1 MSRRSHGGR
10 KSSIS
15 AGSFVAA
22 ITKVAILIFAFAF
35 TWYSG
40 HRGLFLLDHSAVFD
54 GAWRILQGQ
63 IPYRDFYM
71 AFPPIMFWIQAA
83 LFKVAGLNFSS
94 MVLSAAV
101 VNVLATA
108 SIMRIVGR
116 LVTWS
121 NFPALLA
128 GLITAIWFQPPF
140 GTLWME
146 QVAFLF
152 ACGALQFT
160 LEAGLLT
167 NRFSIIF
174 WFLAGGCMTC
184 SFLSKQNAGAF
195 FVPVCVGVILI
206 QNWRTGRRFLLSLAS
221 FGAGASIVAVAF
233 FVWLRLCSDPALFW
247 RHTIEVAGGIG
258 KERVL
263 MHLESLAEGLFLCL
277 LTPRSAIP
285 PSLLGMLIGP
295 VVFIVGALNLDLKS
309 GQMRKFAVCGFLLLS
324 LPLYQNLF
332 IVSTMNEPQ
341 NAQPF
346 LGLILALLLSVVLL
360 LRQASFSA
368 DIGSGTIRIPV
379 RLPTAAGS
387 AMVAFTL
394 LSVLAAW
401 VLFEGVQVARY
412 RIVQEFGST
421 TRFVNRIQAPGME
434 RVFWGDPT
442 LIPTRTGL
450 VTILQEDFENVA
462 RYLQSRPGSF
472 FVAGDATILYGL
484 LRKPSPQPLLYFAPN
499 HSHTSADIPRLD
511 NAILRSLETHNVQTV
526 VKEQF
531 TFMSTQPVYSVFPQ
545 TWSWL
550 TTKFEPVHQF
560 GIFEVWERK
569 PEKP

>member
-1 MSRRSHGGR
+1 MPRRSHGAR

-15 AGSFVAA
+15 VGSLATAVA
-22 ITKVAILIFAFAF
+22 KVAILTFAFAF

-63 IPYRDFYM
+63 VPYRDFYM

-83 LFKVAGLNFSS
+83 FFKVAGLTFSS

-108 SIMRIVGR
+108 SIMRIVNC
-116 LVTWS
+116 LVTGS
-121 NFPALLA
+121 NLPIFLA
-128 GLITAIWFQPPF
+128 GIVTAIWFQPPF

-152 ACGALQFT
+152 ACGALQCT
-160 LEAGLLT
+160 LEAGRLA
-167 NRFSIIF
+167 NRFSMLL
-174 WFLAGGCMTC
+174 WFLAGCCLAC

-195 FVPVCVGVILI
+195 FAPVCAGVILI

-221 FGAGASIVAVAF
+221 FGAGVAIAAAVF
-233 FVWLRLCSDPALFW
+233 LVWLRMFSDPSMFW
-247 RHTIEVAGGIG
+247 RHAIEVAGGIG
-258 KERVL
+258 RERVL
-263 MHLESLAEGLFLCL
+263 LHLDSLAEGVFLCL

-295 VVFIVGALNLDLKS
+295 VVLIVAALNLDLKS
-309 GQMRKFAVCGFLLLS
+309 GQMRKFAMCGFLLLS

-346 LGLILALLLSVVLL
+346 LGLILGLLLCAVLL
-360 LRQASFSA
+360 VRQTTYSA

-379 RLPTAAGS
+379 RLPTPAAS
-387 AMVAFTL
+387 ATAAFTL
-394 LSVLAAW
+394 LSVLSAW
-401 VLFEGVQVARY
+401 VIFEGVQVARY
-412 RIVQEFGST
+412 RIVQEFGAT

-434 RVFWGDPT
+434 RVYWGDPT
-442 LIPTRTGL
+442 LIPTKAGL
-450 VTILQEDFENVA
+450 VTIRQEDFENLA
-462 RYLQSRPGSF
+462 RYLQSRPGNF

-499 HSHTSADIPRLD
+499 HSHTAADIPRLD
-511 NAILRSLETHNVQTV
+511 NAILRSLEAHNIQTV
-526 VKEQF
+526 VKEEF
-531 TFMSTQPVYSVFPQ
+531 TFMSTQPVYSAFPQ

-550 TTKFEPVHQF
+550 TSKFEPVHRF
-560 GIFEVWERK
+560 GIFEIWERK
-569 PEKP
+569 Q

>member
-1 MSRRSHGGR
+1 MSRRSHGGH

-15 AGSFVAA
+15 AGSPATA
-22 ITKVAILIFAFAF
+22 ITKVAILIFAFAL

-63 IPYRDFYM
+63 VPYRDFYM

-83 LFKVAGLNFSS
+83 FFKFVGLNFSS

-108 SIMRIVGR
+108 SIMRIVHC
-116 LVTWS
+116 
-121 NFPALLA
+121 LA
-128 GLITAIWFQPPF
+128 IGSSLPTLIAGIVTAIWFQPPF

-152 ACGALQFT
+152 ACGALLCT
-160 LEAGLLT
+160 LEAGRLT
-167 NRFSIIF
+167 HRLSILF
-174 WFLAGGCMTC
+174 WLLAGCCMTF

-195 FVPVCVGVILI
+195 FAPVCIGVILI
-206 QNWRTGRRFLLSLAS
+206 QNWRTGRRFLLSLLS
-221 FGAGASIVAVAF
+221 FGAGAAIVAAVF
-233 FVWLRLCSDPALFW
+233 FAWLRLFSDPPLFW
-247 RHTIEVAGGIG
+247 RHAIEVAGGIG
-258 KERVL
+258 KERML
-263 MHLESLAEGLFLCL
+263 LHLDSLAEGVLLCL

-295 VVFIVGALNLDLKS
+295 LVLIVGALNLDLKA
-309 GQMRKFAVCGFLLLS
+309 GQMRKFAICGFLLLS

-346 LGLILALLLSVVLL
+346 LGLLIGLLLCVVLL
-360 LRQASFSA
+360 VRQTIYSA

-379 RLPTAAGS
+379 RLPTPAAS
-387 AMVAFTL
+387 ATAAFIL
-394 LSVLAAW
+394 LSVLTAW
-401 VLFEGVQVARY
+401 VIFEGIQVARY

-421 TRFVNRIQAPGME
+421 TRFVSRVQVPGME
-434 RVFWGDPT
+434 RVYWGDPT

-450 VTILQEDFENVA
+450 VTIRQEDFENLA
-462 RYLQSRPGSF
+462 RYLQSRPGNF

-499 HSHTSADIPRLD
+499 HSHTAADIPRLD
-511 NAILRSLETHNVQTV
+511 DAILRSLETHNIQTV

-531 TFMSTQPVYSVFPQ
+531 TFMSTQPVYSAFPQ

-550 TTKFEPVHQF
+550 TSKFEPVHQF

-569 PEKP
+569 

>member
-1 MSRRSHGGR
+1 MSRRSHGGH

-15 AGSFVAA
+15 AGALA
-22 ITKVAILIFAFAF
+22 TTITKVAILVFAFAL

-40 HRGLFLLDHSAVFD
+40 HRGLFFLDHSAVFD

-63 IPYRDFYM
+63 VPYRDFYM
-71 AFPPIMFWIQAA
+71 AFPPIMFWIQATF
-83 LFKVAGLNFSS
+83 FKFAGLTFSS

-101 VNVLATA
+101 VNVLAAA
-108 SIMRIVGR
+108 SIMRIVHC
-116 LVTWS
+116 LVTGS
-121 NFPALLA
+121 NLPILLA
-128 GLITAIWFQPPF
+128 GIVTAIWFQPPF

-146 QVAFLF
+146 QIAFLF
-152 ACGALQFT
+152 ACWALQCI
-160 LEAGLLT
+160 LEAGRLS
-167 NRFSIIF
+167 NRFSALL
-174 WFLAGGCMTC
+174 WFLAGCCMTC

-195 FVPVCVGVILI
+195 FVPIYVGVILI
-206 QNWRTGRRFLLSLAS
+206 QNWRTGRRFLLSLGS
-221 FGAGASIVAVAF
+221 FGAGASIAALAF
-233 FVWLRLCSDPALFW
+233 FVWLRFFSDPSMFW
-247 RHTIEVAGGIG
+247 RHAIEVAGGIG

-263 MHLESLAEGLFLCL
+263 LHLDSLAEGVFLCL

-295 VVFIVGALNLDLKS
+295 LVLIVGALNLDLKA
-309 GQMRKFAVCGFLLLS
+309 GQMRKFAICGFLLLS

-346 LGLILALLLSVVLL
+346 LGLLIGLLLSVVLL
-360 LRQASFSA
+360 VRQTTYSA
-368 DIGSGTIRIPV
+368 DIGSGTIRIPI
-379 RLPTAAGS
+379 RLLTPAAFTTA
-387 AMVAFTL
+387 AFTL

-401 VLFEGVQVARY
+401 VIFEGVQVARY
-412 RIVQEFGST
+412 RVVQEFGST
-421 TRFVNRIQAPGME
+421 TRFVNRVQVPGME
-434 RVFWGDPT
+434 GFYWGDPT
-442 LIPTRTGL
+442 LIPTQTGL
-450 VTILQEDFENVA
+450 VTIRREDFENLA
-462 RYLQSRPGSF
+462 RYLQSRPGNF

-499 HSHTSADIPRLD
+499 HSHTAADIPRLD
-511 NAILRSLETHNVQTV
+511 NAILRSLETHNIQTV

-550 TTKFEPVHQF
+550 TSKFEPVHNF

-569 PEKP
+569 

>member
-1 MSRRSHGGR
+1 MPRRSHGAR

-15 AGSFVAA
+15 AGALATAVAQA
-22 ITKVAILIFAFAF
+22 AILIFAFAF

-54 GAWRILQGQ
+54 GAWRIVQGQ

-83 LFKVAGLNFSS
+83 FFKVAGLTFSS

-108 SIMRIVGR
+108 SIMRFVHL
-116 LVTWS
+116 LVTGS
-121 NFPALLA
+121 SLPTLLA
-128 GLITAIWFQPPF
+128 GIVTAIWFQPPF

-152 ACGALQFT
+152 ACGALQCT
-160 LEAGLLT
+160 LEAGRLT
-167 NRFSIIF
+167 NRFSMLL
-174 WFLAGGCMTC
+174 WFLTGCCMAC

-195 FVPVCVGVILI
+195 FAPVCLGVILI

-221 FGAGASIVAVAF
+221 FGTGITIVVVVF
-233 FVWLRLCSDPALFW
+233 FVWLRLFSDTSMFW
-247 RHTIEVAGGIG
+247 RHVIEVAGGIG

-263 MHLESLAEGLFLCL
+263 LHLDSLAEGLFLCL

-295 VVFIVGALNLDLKS
+295 LVLIVGVLNLDLKA
-309 GQMRKFAVCGFLLLS
+309 GQMRKFAICGFLLLS

-332 IVSTMNEPQ
+332 IVSTVNEPQ

-346 LGLILALLLSVVLL
+346 LGLILGLLLCASLH
-360 LRQASFSA
+360 LRQINYSA
-368 DIGSGTIRIPV
+368 DIGSETIRIPL
-379 RLPTAAGS
+379 RLLTPTVSATAAF
-387 AMVAFTL
+387 AL
-394 LSVLAAW
+394 LSVLTAW
-401 VLFEGVQVARY
+401 VIFEGVQVTRY

-421 TRFVNRIQAPGME
+421 TRFVSRVKVPGME
-434 RVFWGDPT
+434 RLHWGDPT
-442 LIPTRTGL
+442 LIPTKTGL
-450 VTILQEDFENVA
+450 VTIRQEDFENVA
-462 RYLQSRPGSF
+462 RYLQSRPGNF
-472 FVAGDATILYGL
+472 LVAGDATILYGL

-499 HSHTSADIPRLD
+499 HSHAAADIPRLD
-511 NAILRSLETHNVQTV
+511 NAILRSLETHNIQTV
-526 VKEQF
+526 VREQF
-531 TFMSTQPVYSVFPQ
+531 TFMSTQPVFSVFPQ
-545 TWSWL
+545 TWSFL
-550 TTKFEPVHQF
+550 TSKFEPVHQF
-560 GIFEVWERK
+560 GIFEIWERK
-569 PEKP
+569 